1 MSLPQRHCWIIQGD
15 TEWLYQQAYALYQSV
30 SPSSCFWLSD
40 AEHTN
45 QTVHVKQA
53 HQHLGQECELL
64 LFEVSN
70 KFDADAF
77 GAVVGCVKAGGTVVI
92 LLNSA
97 LSSTRWLRRFLRTA
111 TDFPAIQQFH
121 QPQSLPSIPK
131 LHAKNI
137 TTTII
142 EPTQEQEQAIALVQR
157 VVTGHRRRPLV
168 LTADRGR
175 GKSALLGMA
184 AAELLKAGKQHVLV
198 TAPSPANIQTLLFH
212 AHQQLPSS
220 KLSATS
226 VTWQDAM
233 IEFMAPDAIL
243 QAQPTTD
250 LLIIDEAA
258 AIPANMLEQYL
269 IQYSRLVFSSTIHG
283 YEGTG
288 RGFALRFY
296 KTLDKLAPDWR
307 ALSLQQPIRWGEGD
321 IVEQFCFAAL
331 LLDAEPIDSQ
341 EIDAATLN
349 ELNYVQLEQGQLLND
364 ESLLRQVFGLMAL
377 AHYRTRPSDLHMLL
391 GQPDIRIGVLRFQ
404 GKAVATLWTIAEPQL
419 EDTLAQAV
427 YDGQRRLKGH
437 LLPQSL
443 LVHTGIIDAAQCD
456 YQRISRIAVHP
467 DFQQKGWGQYL
478 LKCAVAEMTDDTDVV
493 GVSFAMS
500 EDLLHFWHK
509 AGFETVRLG
518 QHRDEV
524 SGSLSVMMLKPL
536 TPRSQTLV
544 EKARKILACQWS
556 FLLSR
561 QWDELDA
568 ESVIQI
574 SQTLLDDE
582 TFSIDVLP
590 QIQSFAFKQRPY
602 ESSEWALWQWFR
614 SQLSSP
620 GFEQL
625 HKEQQQLLI
634 MLILQ
639 GLPFDKAAKQLKLS
653 GRKQIITQLRKA
665 VSQLLDIEADINS

>member
-1 MSLPQRHCWIIQGD
+1 M
-15 TEWLYQQAYALYQSV
+15 
-30 SPSSCFWLSD
+30 
-40 AEHTN
+40 
-45 QTVHVKQA
+45 
-53 HQHLGQECELL
+53 
-64 LFEVSN
+64 
-70 KFDADAF
+70 
-77 GAVVGCVKAGGTVVI
+77 
-92 LLNSA
+92 
-97 LSSTRWLRRFLRTA
+97 
-111 TDFPAIQQFH
+111 
-121 QPQSLPSIPK
+121 
-131 LHAKNI
+131 
-137 TTTII
+137 
-142 EPTQEQEQAIALVQR
+142 
-157 VVTGHRRRPLV
+157 
-168 LTADRGR
+168 
-175 GKSALLGMA
+175 
-184 AAELLKAGKQHVLV
+184 
-198 TAPSPANIQTLLFH
+198 
-212 AHQQLPSS
+212 
-220 KLSATS
+220 
-226 VTWQDAM
+226 
-233 IEFMAPDAIL
+233 
-243 QAQPTTD
+243 
-250 LLIIDEAA
+250 
-258 AIPANMLEQYL
+258 
-269 IQYSRLVFSSTIHG
+269 
-283 YEGTG
+283 
-288 RGFALRFY
+288 
-296 KTLDKLAPDWR
+296 
-307 ALSLQQPIRWGEGD
+307 
-321 IVEQFCFAAL
+321 
-331 LLDAEPIDSQ
+331 LLD
-341 EIDAATLN
+341 
-349 ELNYVQLEQGQLLND
+349 
-364 ESLLRQVFGLMAL
+364 
-377 AHYRTRPSDLHMLL
+377 
-391 GQPDIRIGVLRFQ
+391 QPDIRIGVLRFQ

-524 SGSLSVMMLKPL
+524 SGSLSVMMLKAL
-536 TPRSQTLV
+536 TPRGQTLV
-544 EKARKILACQWS
+544 DKARKILSCQWS

-665 VSQLLDIEADINS
+665 VSQLLDFEADISS